1 MKKQYLDYAGLK
13 RVLKHLLPG
22 ARKIWHG
29 TLDEWKTLSEA
40 ERDKYDQAEVIDI
53 ETTADLTLLG
63 AVQGFLTTPTSSH
76 WLLADGSAVN
86 ATLHPR
92 LAEIMPVLPD
102 LRECVLVGVGQNT
115 KNTIAAHDVYNVG
128 QFKDDQLQGHNHRIG
143 TDGNGGGYSLNPNS
157 GNQSGG
163 SGYRNNTGIIV
174 SDGTNGTPRTGTT
187 THGKQTGVLFYVW
200 AD

>member
-29 TLDEWKTLSEA
+29 TLDEWKALSEA

-102 LRECVLVGVGQNT
+102 LRECVLVGAGQNT
-115 KNTIAAHDVYNVG
+115 KNTIAAHDVYSVG
-128 QFKDDQLQGHNHRIG
+128 QFKDDQLQGHEHTQSNINANH
-143 TDGNGGGYSLNPNS
+143 NGAETNFSNTTP
-157 GNQSGG
+157 G
-163 SGYRNNTGIIV
+163 SASTEGIV
-174 SDGTNGTPRTGTT
+174 SDGVNGTPRVGTT

>member
-29 TLDEWKTLSEA
+29 TLDEWKALPEA

-102 LRECVLVGVGQNT
+102 LRECVLVGAGQNT
-115 KNTIAAHDVYNVG
+115 KNTIVAHDVYNVG
-128 QFKDDQLQGHNHRIG
+128 QFKDDQLQGHEHKQTSENRNH
-143 TDGNGGGYSLNPNS
+143 NGAETNFSNTVP
-157 GNQSGG
+157 G
-163 SGYRNNTGIIV
+163 SASTEGIV
-174 SDGTNGTPRTGTT
+174 SDGVNGTPRTGTT

>member
-29 TLDEWKTLSEA
+29 TLDEWKALSEA

-102 LRECVLVGVGQNT
+102 LRECVLVGAGQNT

-128 QFKDDQLQGHNHRIG
+128 QFKDDQLQGHEHTQTNKNAEH
-143 TDGNGGGYSLNPNS
+143 NGAETNFSNTVP
-157 GNQSGG
+157 G
-163 SGYRNNTGIIV
+163 SASTEGIV
-174 SDGTNGTPRTGTT
+174 SDGVNGTPRTGTT

>member
-29 TLDEWKTLSEA
+29 TLDEWKALSET

-102 LRECVLVGVGQNT
+102 LRECVLVGAGQNT

-128 QFKDDQLQGHNHRIG
+128 QFKDDQLQGHEHTQTNTNRNY
-143 TDGNGGGYSLNPNS
+143 NGAESNYANTVS
-157 GNQSGG
+157 GSTPTN
-163 SGYRNNTGIIV
+163 GII
-174 SDGTNGTPRTGTT
+174 SDGANGTPRTGTT